1 MANETRRR
9 TGSNSSPLT
18 NQNHNSQESL
28 VRGSAWITAGSI
40 FSRILGAVYI
50 MLWLPMIGNAETG
63 NLANSLFGK
72 GYNIYSVFLLIST
85 AGIPGA
91 IAKQV
96 AHYNTLNEYRVG
108 QRLFKT
114 GVKLMAILGVVS
126 AAVMYFAAPLYAQSA
141 PEIPVYRSLSAAILI
156 IPFLSII
163 RGYFQ
168 GFNQMAPSAVSQF
181 VEQLARIIYLLG
193 ATFVIM
199 EIQHGHYTVAVVQ
212 STFAAFI
219 GAIFGILTLGWFYWR
234 QRHDFQTLIA
244 NSNDDIKVSTRDLIM
259 DIVQQSIPFIILG
272 SGIAI
277 FQLIDQYTFNQFMRH
292 FVIASSRQLDI
303 FFAIFNFNA
312 NKLVMIV
319 ISFASAMSVASIPL
333 LSAAH
338 ARDDRKDMS
347 RQIANI
353 LQLFLI
359 IMLPASFGV
368 AAVAGPLY
376 TLFYGYDLLGIHVLQ
391 VNAFTAILM
400 GLFTV
405 LAAILQG
412 LYQNRAAMFYLIIGT
427 AVKIVLQYPAIA
439 IFKVYGPLISTA
451 LGMLVTSALMIE
463 SLYQVYHFKLEQTAR
478 RMLAILIFSL
488 IMFVVTIGV
497 VHLFGLFLPETR
509 KIYAAFIL
517 FVAVIIGG
525 GVYAFLILR
534 TRLAD
539 RILGTKIG
547 GLRRRLHIQ

>member
-1 MANETRRR
+1 MAKEPSGRQQR
-9 TGSNSSPLT
+9 SSLQQST
-18 NQNHNSQESL
+18 NATNSQESL
-28 VRGSAWITAGSI
+28 VRGSVWITAGSI

-50 MLWLPMIGNAETG
+50 ILWLPMIGDAQTG
-63 NLANSLFGK
+63 NLANALFSK
-72 GYNIYSVFLLIST
+72 GYNIYSIFLLIST

-96 AHYNTLNEYRVG
+96 AHYNTLNEYRVS

-114 GVKLMAILGVVS
+114 GVKLMVILGVVS
-126 AAVMYFAAPLYAQSA
+126 AAIMFFAAPLYAQSA
-141 PEIPVYRSLSAAILI
+141 AEIPVYRSLSVAVLI
-156 IPFLSII
+156 IPFLSIL

-168 GFNQMAPSAVSQF
+168 GFNQMAPSAISQF

-193 ATFVIM
+193 ATYLIM
-199 EIQHGHYTVAVVQ
+199 EVRHGQYTQAVVQ

-219 GAIFGILTLGWFYWR
+219 GAIFGILALGWFYWR
-234 QRHDFQTLIA
+234 QRHQFSQLLRD
-244 NSNDDIKVSTRDLIM
+244 SNDDLHVSTRDLVK
-259 DIVQQSIPFIILG
+259 DIAQQSLPFILLG

-277 FQLIDQYTFNQFMRH
+277 FQLIDQYSFNQIMSQ
-292 FVIASSRQLDI
+292 FVIASQKQLDI

-312 NKLVMIV
+312 NKLIMIV
-319 ISFASAMSVASIPL
+319 ISFASAMAVAAIPL

-338 ARDDRKDMS
+338 ARNDQKDMS

-368 AAVAGPLY
+368 AAVAAPLY
-376 TLFYGYDLLGIHVLQ
+376 TVFYGYDSLGIHVLQ
-391 VNAFTAILM
+391 VSAFMAIFL

-412 LYQNRAAMFYLIIGT
+412 LYQNRAAMIYLVIGI
-427 AVKIVLQYPAIA
+427 AVKLLLQYPLIA
-439 IFKVYGPLISTA
+439 IFKIYGPLLSTA
-451 LGMLVTSALMIE
+451 FGMLVTSALMIN
-463 SLYQVYHFKLEQTAR
+463 SLYELYHFKLEQTAR
-478 RMLAILIFSL
+478 RMLAILTFSI
-488 IMFVVTIGV
+488 IMFIVTLAVVN
-497 VHLFGLFLPETR
+497 LFGLFLPLER
-509 KIYAAFIL
+509 KIISAVVLFIA
-517 FVAVIIGG
+517 VAIGG

-539 RILGTKIG
+539 RILGAKIG
-547 GLRRRLHIQ
+547 GLRRRLHIR